1 MSRENVEIAKRSADA
16 FRRGDWDAMATLIDP
31 DVTVRTDPRWPEQRF
46 YGREAWVAFL
56 RGTWEAWGPDNR
68 VEEVIDLGD
77 RLLTRSCWTIRGQHS
92 GLAGE
97 FRFST
102 ISTYRDGR
110 SVFIEFF
117 IEHEQAL
124 EALGMRG

>member
-1 MSRENVEIAKRSADA
+1 MSEANVEALEKVWGA
-16 FRRGDWDAMATLIDP
+16 FRRGDWDAVATMIDP
-31 DVTVRTDPRWPEQRF
+31 HIAVRTDPRWPEQRF

-68 VEEVIDLGD
+68 VEEVMDLGD
-77 RLLTRSCWTIRGQHS
+77 RLLTRSCWSIRGQHS
-92 GLAGE
+92 GIAGE
-97 FRFST
+97 FRFSSIT
-102 ISTYRDGR
+102 TYREER

-124 EALGMRG
+124 AALGMRK